1 MFSSNRRP
9 IVSFEKRIN
18 KMKNTQQINKNA
30 FKVFFCWSEDGK
42 KNDALLLSLLENY
55 FVYLNETPFF
65 CKENK
70 DVLSK

>member
-42 KNDALLLSLLENY
+42 KKRCT
-55 FVYLNETPFF
+55 FVEFIRKLF
-65 CKENK
+65 CLFK
-70 DVLSK
+70 